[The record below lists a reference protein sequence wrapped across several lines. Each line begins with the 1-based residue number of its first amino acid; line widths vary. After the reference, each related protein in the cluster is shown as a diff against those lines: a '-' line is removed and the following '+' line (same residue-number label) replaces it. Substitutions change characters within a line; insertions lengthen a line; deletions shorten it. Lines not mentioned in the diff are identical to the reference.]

1 MKKDRFEGRSAQMKY
16 AEKYL
21 KRHENKEWLQ
31 KMIKVNKNTKYLE
44 GGTPWWLTSKPIR
57 YMKDRIEAADFMD
70 EKLREYY
77 NGDKKF
83 ENYAFMTANKFTS
96 FNHGHDRKTKAKFL
110 QNGSRAIA
118 LHQIK

>member
-1 MKKDRFEGRSAQMKY
+1 MEH

-21 KRHENKEWLQ
+21 IRHENKEWLQ

-44 GGTPWWLTSKPIR
+44 GGTEWWLTSKQN
-57 YMKDRIEAADFMD
+57 MEDRIDAADFMD

-96 FNHGHDRKTKAKFL
+96 FNHGHDRKTKTKAKFL
-110 QNGSRAIA
+110 ENGSRAIT
-118 LHQIK
+118 LHQVK